1 MTQSRKTVL
10 LVEDAPAVRS
20 ALRRCLEALGH
31 EVREAA
37 DGRAALEELT
47 RRAPDLV
54 VLDLVLPQ
62 VSGYEVCEA
71 LRASSAEAHRNVPV
85 LVISGRV
92 LPEDRAEALEAGA
105 DAFLSKPFGLTE
117 FRARVETLLRGA
129 AVRSARPVPALGA
142 SSTSSAPRL
151 ALVR

>member
-1 MTQSRKTVL
+1 MPMSQSRKTIL

-37 DGRAALEELT
+37 DGRAALDELT
-47 RRAPDLV
+47 RRSPDLV

-71 LRASSAEAHRNVPV
+71 LRASSAEAHRSVPV

-105 DAFLSKPFGLTE
+105 DAFLAKPFGLAE
-117 FRARVETLLRGA
+117 FRARVESLLRLGA
-129 AVRSARPVPALGA
+129 ERSARPVAA
-142 SSTSSAPRL
+142 IATSSTPRL